1 MTPLALTFPTL
12 AVSVT
17 YCLWYAYRE
26 ALTRRDRRLR
36 ARVAQMLWH
45 AAQQDD

>member
-12 AVSVT
+12 AVSMT

-26 ALTRRDRRLR
+26 ALARRESRLR
-36 ARVAQMLWH
+36 ARVAQMLWE
-45 AAQQDD
+45 AAQHVE